1 MPVARRIVLL
11 SVVSLLAALPS
22 TARAQ
27 RGWKAI
33 GSTAAGN
40 AVFVETRSIKR
51 TGDLVAANVR
61 VIFTTP
67 VKGAKG
73 TFASYRTSATFN
85 CTRQSLAAKE
95 NVYFADAKGTKVID
109 RTVNKLPGFGPAL
122 GGSLGAV
129 ALKHLCAR

>member
-1 MPVARRIVLL
+1 MT
-11 SVVSLLAALPS
+11 ALPS

-33 GSTAAGN
+33 GVTAAGN
-40 AVFVETRSIKR
+40 EVFVETRSIKR

-61 VIFTTP
+61 VVFTTP
-67 VKGAKG
+67 VKGSKG

-85 CTRQSLAAKE
+85 CIKKSLAAKE

-129 ALKHLCAR
+129 ALTHLCTR